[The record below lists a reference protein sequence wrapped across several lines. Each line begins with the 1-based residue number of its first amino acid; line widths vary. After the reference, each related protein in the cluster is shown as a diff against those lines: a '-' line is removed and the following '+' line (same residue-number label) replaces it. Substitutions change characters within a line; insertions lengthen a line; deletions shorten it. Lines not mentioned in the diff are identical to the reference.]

1 MENNLPYKNGT
12 IKLTWINPQDYKVLE
27 SKMFDNQEEALKNL
41 PSNIEPNNY
50 LLFKLISRNG
60 DSYKWELLDGG
71 RSKEYINGMKF
82 RDNKLLYYGTMGLGV
97 LGIIFIFKLIL
108 KSK

>member
-1 MENNLPYKNGT
+1 MEYKVGK

-27 SKMFDNQEEALKNL
+27 SKMFDTQEEALKNL

-50 LLFKLISRNG
+50 LLFKLISRDG
-60 DSYKWELLDGG
+60 DFYKWELLDGG
-71 RSKEYINGMKF
+71 RSKEYISGMKF

-108 KSK
+108 KSE